1 MKKQTWIHGISLLL
15 AFLLLFGAT
24 SCSRQDLSR
33 APEERIR
40 LTVEELDVEYSE
52 EFSEQ
57 SSRRAAEILARFL
70 FMNDGLSISEDEK
83 EQLAQRIQ
91 TDYLPLFLSER
102 VREEELEQL
111 LAHGESFCSAL
122 EELTSGEPKELRDRK
137 IFFFGEWYRNMIATI
152 GTERT
157 GRVVFGGIS
166 FYLDEQIRYYEER
179 YEQYGFSFYQL
190 QVEMLTDR
198 KTALTEEI
206 GAEIFTKAMSVP
218 AFLTSVSAGALW
230 VEDEQL
236 SSLLYDG
243 DLVAILRRQG
253 DYFCSLGITEYQW
266 LLIGEV
272 FSVFGSDGGEDLLGE
287 ELCILRDLGI
297 LADGGACVPKLL
309 TLYSAF
315 ADALDAK
322 TLAAIRD
329 ADTRD
334 VRAMAFC
341 SVLSKCREE
350 FFALSAQFEMMC
362 ATSDSRELEA
372 IENKGLLEEFAK
384 FEKDYTVMDA
394 EAFFEVVSA
403 CAEGREDADSVER
416 AFLCT
421 LRGTAPYL
429 AFAIFSN
436 G

>member
-15 AFLLLFGAT
+15 ALLMLFGAT

-33 APEERIR
+33 APEERVR
-40 LTVEELDVEYSE
+40 LTVEELDVSYTE
-52 EFSEQ
+52 EFAVQ

-70 FMNDGLSISEDEK
+70 FFNDGLVISEEEK
-83 EQLAQRIQ
+83 GTLAQRIE
-91 TDYLPLFLSER
+91 TDYLPLFSAER
-102 VREEELEQL
+102 VREAELERVL
-111 LAHGESFCSAL
+111 LLGESFYHSL
-122 EELTSGEPKELRDRK
+122 EGMESSEPKEARSQKL
-137 IFFFGEWYRNMIATI
+137 ILFSEWYRDMVAIL

-166 FYLDEQIRYYEER
+166 FYLDEQIHYYEER

-206 GAEIFTKAMSVP
+206 GAEVFTKAMTVP
-218 AFLTSVSAGALW
+218 AFLTSVATGALW

-253 DYFCSLGITEYQW
+253 DYFDSLGITEYQW

-287 ELCILRDLGI
+287 ELCVLRDLGV
-297 LADGGACVPKLL
+297 LADGAACVPKLL
-309 TLYSAF
+309 SLYSAF
-315 ADALDAK
+315 ADRLDAK
-322 TLAAIRD
+322 TFSAIRD
-329 ADTRD
+329 AESRD
-334 VRAMAFC
+334 VRAREVC
-341 SVLSKCREE
+341 SVLVECEDE
-350 FFALSAQFEMMC
+350 FFALTDKFEMMC
-362 ATSDSRELEA
+362 ATSASREREA
-372 IENKGLLEEFAK
+372 IENQGLWEEFLA
-384 FEKDYTVMDA
+384 FEKEYAAMDT
-394 EAFFEVVSA
+394 EALFEVISE
-403 CAEGREDADSVER
+403 CAEGRESADGVHR
-416 AFLCT
+416 ALLCT

-429 AFAIFSN
+429 AFAIFEN